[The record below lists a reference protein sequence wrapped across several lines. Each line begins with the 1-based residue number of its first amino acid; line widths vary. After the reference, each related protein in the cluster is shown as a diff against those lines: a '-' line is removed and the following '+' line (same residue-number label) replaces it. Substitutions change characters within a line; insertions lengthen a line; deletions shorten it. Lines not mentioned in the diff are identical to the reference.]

1 MHERSTGFANQGA
14 KERNIMIENKSIQW
28 EGYKKE
34 EIYFSLFLSD
44 SREKLGLKEAI
55 SFSNITLSWRRNGRF
70 LFTSSIPASSN
81 TALLFRCCFELTVD
95 EQKLTR
101 IIEISIYV

>member
-1 MHERSTGFANQGA
+1 
-14 KERNIMIENKSIQW
+14 MIENKSIQW

-34 EIYFSLFLSD
+34 EIYFSLHSLFLSD
-44 SREKLGLKEAI
+44 SREKLGLEEAI

-81 TALLFRCCFELTVD
+81 TALLFRCCFELAVD